1 MSGDTFELNFA
12 RATADDNGNWAVI
25 ARNAHGEMSQF
36 FKFSAQMLPRFK
48 QKICDL
54 EANETKQASE
64 SISSELYFLNTNEK
78 QFLPTFIRWCSSA
91 RSTAC
96 RRPRC
101 SGSRTAPRSPRM
113 HA

>member
-64 SISSELYFLNTNEK
+64 SFTSEFDAN
-78 QFLPTFIRWCSSA
+78 Q
-91 RSTAC
+91 RSQ
-96 RRPRC
+96 
-101 SGSRTAPRSPRM
+101 M
-113 HA
+113 FHF

>member
-64 SISSELYFLNTNEK
+64 SFGSEFDAKLPNVTTFL
-78 QFLPTFIRWCSSA
+78 RWYSSA
-91 RSTAC
+91 RSTVC
-96 RRPRC
+96 RLPRC
-101 SGSRTAPRSPRM
+101 SGSRMALRSPRM
-113 HA
+113 HV

>member
-64 SISSELYFLNTNEK
+64 SLSSEFEQPK
-78 QFLPTFIRWCSSA
+78 QFFPTFLRWFSSA

-113 HA
+113 HV